1 MSYYVTVGV
10 FTAITIIGVLGTFV
24 LTGLTGLFSLG
35 QAAFMGLGAY
45 VSALAVVTFHVP
57 FPLAVVLAVLVAIG
71 VGYFIGSTTL
81 KIRQDFFALAT
92 FGFGEAARAVMNE
105 SVKWTGGAM
114 GFAGVPKLT
123 TPWLAVVSLIV
134 AVWLV
139 RNVRYSKFGRDCL
152 AIRTDELAAEVM
164 GINAFDHKL
173 KVFLLGAGLSAFA
186 GALMAFFT
194 TYVEPAMF
202 GWMQSAIWIIMV
214 FFGGR
219 DSLTG
224 VIIGAATLSAL
235 PEVLRFAS
243 QWRVAIYCLIIL
255 LIINFR
261 PAGLFGRWELSLE
274 TLGLKRRPGAGG
286 GSGRGKP
293 EAAKGGA
300 QANA

>member
-1 MSYYVTVGV
+1 MTVAV
-10 FTAITIIGVLGTFV
+10 FSAITTLGVLGTFV

-45 VSALAVVTFHVP
+45 AAALAVVKYGIP
-57 FPLAVVLAVLVAIG
+57 FPVAVLLAVLLSVGVAYVIG
-71 VGYFIGSTTL
+71 FTTL
-81 KIRQDFFALAT
+81 KIRQDFFALVT
-92 FGFGEAARAVMNE
+92 FGFGEALRAVMDE
-105 SVKWTGGAM
+105 SVKYTGGAM
-114 GFAGVPKLT
+114 GFSGVPQLT
-123 TPWLAVVSLIV
+123 TPGLAFGSLAV

-139 RNVRYSKFGRDCL
+139 RNVRRSKFGRDCL
-152 AIRTDELAAEVM
+152 AIRTDELAAQVI
-164 GINAFDHKL
+164 GINSFAHKL
-173 KVFLLGAGLSAFA
+173 RVFMLGAGLSAFA

-224 VIIGAATLSAL
+224 TIIGATMLSAL

-243 QWRVAIYCLIIL
+243 EWRVLIYCVIIL

-261 PAGLFGRWELSLE
+261 PAGLFGRWELSFAG
-274 TLGLKRRPGAGG
+274 LGAKLRRSRRTPSEGG
-286 GSGRGKP
+286 RHD
-293 EAAKGGA
+293 
-300 QANA
+300 

>member
-1 MSYYVTVGV
+1 MSYFITVGV
-10 FTAITIIGVLGTFV
+10 FTAITTLGVLGTFV

-45 VSALAVVTFHVP
+45 VAALAVVTFHVP
-57 FPLAVVLAVLVAIG
+57 FPLALVLAVVVAVG
-71 VGYFIGSTTL
+71 VGYVIGFTTL

-92 FGFGEAARAVMNE
+92 FGFGEAVRAVMNE

-114 GFAGVPKLT
+114 GFAGVPRLT
-123 TPWLAVVSLIV
+123 TPLLALVSLV
-134 AVWLV
+134 AGIWLV
-139 RNVRYSKFGRDCL
+139 RNVRGSKFGRDCL
-152 AIRTDELAAEVM
+152 AVRTDELAAEVM

-202 GWMQSAIWIIMV
+202 GWMQSAVWIIMV

-224 VIIGAATLSAL
+224 AIVGAASLSAL
-235 PEVLRFAS
+235 PEILRFAS
-243 QWRVAIYCLIIL
+243 QWRVAIYTLIIL

-261 PAGLFGRWELSLE
+261 PAGLFGRWELSFE
-274 TLGLKRRPGAGG
+274 TLGLKRSGPGP
-286 GSGRGKP
+286 GRRLP
-293 EAAKGGA
+293 AHAAEKGGA
-300 QANA
+300 GADE